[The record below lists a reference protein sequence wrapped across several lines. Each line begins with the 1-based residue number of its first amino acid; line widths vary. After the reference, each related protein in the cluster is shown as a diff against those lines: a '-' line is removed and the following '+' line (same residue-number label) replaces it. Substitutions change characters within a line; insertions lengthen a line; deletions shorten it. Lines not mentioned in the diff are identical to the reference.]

1 MMSDKKKRVAVTGA
15 FGKIGQ
21 VTVKRLRD
29 AGYDI
34 FLIDRVKNEEF
45 TEPTMI
51 ADLQDF
57 GATLDALSSAGED
70 VYATAR
76 PQAFDA
82 VVHLASL
89 PHPRMIPDSAEFQN
103 NMVATF
109 NVFEASRRLGI
120 KNIVWTA
127 SEVAT
132 GVPYDQWDA
141 PYVPV
146 DETYPHRGLSIYA
159 LTKVLGEE
167 MARQFCLNNPDMRI
181 TCLRLSNVMN
191 PEEYAKFDGWQD
203 DPTERLWNMW
213 TYVDVRDV
221 AQSIELA
228 IEYDVRGKDEFFIT
242 SDVTCMRTPTQE
254 LLEKYYPDTE
264 RRKEFE
270 GNESVLSSDK
280 ATRVLGYK
288 PQHRWTDGA

>member
-1 MMSDKKKRVAVTGA
+1 MSNNKKRIAITGP
-15 FGKIGQ
+15 FGKIGT
-21 VTVKRLRD
+21 VTVSRLRN

-34 FLIDRVKNEEF
+34 FLIDKVKNEESS
-45 TEPTMI
+45 EPTMI

-57 GATLDALSSAGED
+57 GATLDALSSVGED
-70 VYATAR
+70 VYSRAESH
-76 PQAFDA
+76 AFDA

-146 DETYPHRGLSIYA
+146 DESYPYRGLSIYA

-167 MARQFCLNNPDMRI
+167 MAHQFCLNNPDMRI
-181 TCLRLSNVMN
+181 TCLRLSNVIN
-191 PEEYAKFDGWQD
+191 PEEYTQFESWQD
-203 DPTERLWNMW
+203 DPSQRLWNMW

-221 AQSIELA
+221 AQAVELA
-228 IEYDVRGKDEFFIT
+228 LEYDVRGKDEFFIT
-242 SDVTCMRTPTQE
+242 SDVTCMRTPTEE
-254 LLEKYYPDTE
+254 LLDRYYPQIE
-264 RRKEFE
+264 KRKKFK
-270 GNESVLSSDK
+270 GNESVLSSEK
-280 ATRVLGYK
+280 AMRVLGYK
-288 PQHRWTDGA
+288 PQHRWADKA